1 MLSAFRKY
9 WHGDQDSLELLLDHS
24 DQEQRS
30 RRRAAA
36 TGALLYHLVL
46 IVFALNAPASAVRP
60 RELRVP
66 RIDLAKA
73 TPLVAPRLPKEL
85 TQKDPNKGKVA
96 HEFDLASLLPR
107 PAIETKNTNPGRP
120 APRQLRLP
128 PAGSTP
134 APAPAIEA
142 PKIDETPSSTLAAG
156 PGALGVALPPQDK
169 PKLAFER
176 VGTPQ
181 GSPGVPSGSG
191 VFKPKLEPPKSGI
204 EEASRAVIRRGSGMV
219 VGDPDL
225 GGGGIEMRQMPTPGK
240 SGSSLELLSDPQG
253 VDFKPY
259 LVQILAAVRRNW
271 MSVMPESARLGR
283 SGRVAIQF
291 AIDKSGRVPKLVIA
305 IPSGADALDR
315 AAVAGI
321 SASNPF
327 PPLPPGFS
335 GNQIRLQLNFAYNMP
350 SR

>member
-1 MLSAFRKY
+1 MLPAFRKY
-9 WHGDQDSLELLLDHS
+9 WHGDQGSLDLLLDHS
-24 DQEQRS
+24 DQEQR
-30 RRRAAA
+30 RRHRLAAS
-36 TGALLYHLVL
+36 GAVLYQLLL
-46 IVFALNAPASAVRP
+46 ILFALNAPGGAVRN
-60 RELRVP
+60 REFRLP
-66 RIDLAKA
+66 QIDLAKA

-85 TQKDPNKGKVA
+85 TQRDPNKGKVA

-107 PAIETKNTNPGRP
+107 PPVDSKTSDPGRP
-120 APRQLRLP
+120 APRQFQLP
-128 PAGSTP
+128 SPGS
-134 APAPAIEA
+134 APAAPTIEA
-142 PKIDETPSSTLAAG
+142 PKIEVPQPGQLGPG
-156 PGALGVALPPQDK
+156 PGALGVPVPPQEK

-181 GSPGVPSGSG
+181 GSPGMTGSG
-191 VFKPKLEPPKSGI
+191 VIKPKLEPPKSGI
-204 EEASRAVIRRGSGMV
+204 EEASRGALRRGSGMV
-219 VGDPDL
+219 VGDPDM
-225 GGGGIEMRQMPTPGK
+225 GAGAIEMRQMPTPGK

-305 IPSGADALDR
+305 VPSGADALDR

-335 GNQIRLQLNFAYNMP
+335 GDQIRLQLNFAYNMP